1 MVIKALEQ
9 HFNLPF
15 QHHLARGHKM
25 KQGRG
30 EKREKKKAGPIQISQ
45 TFYHY
50 LDTAGTNMASV
61 KSLSKAPKGL
71 LRMEVK

>member
-1 MVIKALEQ
+1 
-9 HFNLPF
+9 
-15 QHHLARGHKM
+15 M

-50 LDTAGTNMASV
+50 LDTAGTNMASE